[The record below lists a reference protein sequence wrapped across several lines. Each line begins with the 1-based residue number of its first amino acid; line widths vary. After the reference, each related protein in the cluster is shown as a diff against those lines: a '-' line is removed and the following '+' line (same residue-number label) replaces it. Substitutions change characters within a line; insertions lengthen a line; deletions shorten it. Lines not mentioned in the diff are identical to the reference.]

1 MTATSWTAMWL
12 AALALWVATPTLS
25 HAQLL
30 EADLRVNGM
39 TCPFCAFGIEKKL
52 RAVEGVEEVNVLLD
66 EGEIRLTLATGNS
79 CTVREFEKAVEQAG
93 FELAGLSLAVRGIV
107 TNQSGEAVLEASE
120 AVRFR
125 LLEKTNLR
133 IQPIS
138 DTNLQRIL
146 GTATDSAIVVTG
158 TVDGDHDGI
167 PGLVLEGAKASPGG
181 PG

>member
-1 MTATSWTAMWL
+1 MTAGTWIAMWL
-12 AALALWVATPTLS
+12 AALGLWIATPTLS

-52 RAVEGVEEVNVLLD
+52 RAVEGVEEVEVLLD

-79 CTVREFEKAVEQAG
+79 CTVGAFEKAVDQAG

-107 TNQSGEAVLEASE
+107 TNQSGEPVLEASE

-125 LLEKTNLR
+125 LLEKTNVR

-138 DTNLQRIL
+138 DTNLQRML
-146 GTATDSAIVVTG
+146 GTATDGAIVVNG
-158 TVDGDHDGI
+158 TVAGDHNGVR
-167 PGLVLEGAKASPGG
+167 GLVLAGTNAGPEGPR
-181 PG
+181 

>member
-1 MTATSWTAMWL
+1 MTARTWTAVWF
-12 AALALWVATPTLS
+12 AALALWIATPTLS

-52 RAVEGVEEVNVLLD
+52 RALEGVEEVDVLLD

-79 CTVREFEKAVEQAG
+79 CTVAAFEKAVDQAG

-107 TNQSGEAVLEASE
+107 TSQSGELVLEASP

-125 LLEKTNLR
+125 LLEQTNVR

-138 DTNLQRIL
+138 DADLQRML
-146 GTATDSAIVVTG
+146 GSATDGAIVVNG
-158 TVDGDHDGI
+158 TVDGDHSGVL
-167 PGLVLEGAKASPGG
+167 GLVLASAKAEPEG
-181 PG
+181 PR